1 MAPGVETLTR
11 RLDVYGKASASRA
24 KPSTRVVTL
33 PLGQFAVAGRVFA
46 TRAEAEALARK
57 LDHD

>member
-1 MAPGVETLTR
+1 MTR